1 MSTRRTINGGVY
13 VTKVQTQPT
22 RSLAKSEYSVMFY
35 HYLRFYICRHMN
47 AMWTYIGRFTN
58 TVAVVHVSACT
69 CMWICVRVYTRYL
82 AGIHSKQ
89 NNRVHPL
96 RIYID
101 ICTYAHACICM
112 HTFCKLTGPA
122 TILFLSVLINISRC
136 WLR

>member
-35 HYLRFYICRHMN
+35 HYLCSYICRHMN
-47 AMWTYIGRFTN
+47 AMRERISVDLLTLSL
-58 TVAVVHVSACT
+58 VHVSACT

-89 NNRVHPL
+89 NNRAHPL
-96 RIYID
+96 RICMD
-101 ICTYAHACICM
+101 ICTYAYACICM

-136 WLR
+136 WLQ